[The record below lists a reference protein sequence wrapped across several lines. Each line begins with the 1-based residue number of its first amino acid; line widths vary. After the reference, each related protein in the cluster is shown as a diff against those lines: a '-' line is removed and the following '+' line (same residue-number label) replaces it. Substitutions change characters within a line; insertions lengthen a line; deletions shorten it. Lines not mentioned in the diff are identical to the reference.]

1 MRKITMPIMSTKA
14 VDAVPIACT
23 LDIREMGPRLDEWT
37 ALLTGGQDLAGVAHR
52 HRLGDGG
59 LRLEFGPRADVSEI
73 ARLAAAEQGCCRFFD
88 FALTIDGRGVAL
100 EVRAP
105 RDAQPVVAALFGRAD

>member
-1 MRKITMPIMSTKA
+1 MSKITMPITSTRA
-14 VDAVPIACT
+14 GDAVPIACT
-23 LDIREMGPRLDEWT
+23 LDVREMGPRLDEWT
-37 ALLTGGQDLAGVAHR
+37 ALLEGGQDLAGVAHR
-52 HRLGDGG
+52 RRLGDGG
-59 LRLEFGPRADVSEI
+59 LRLEFGPQADVTEI